1 MLYGEFTEKLPDGVR
16 KPTAEE
22 YNTINLVYGYHPS
35 ISQSGNGKDQ
45 IARLY
50 TSFGMRIIMD
60 MKETA
65 KRSEEILSRKA
76 ELEHELR
83 ELNEEYKE
91 LAMK

>member
-1 MLYGEFTEKLPDGVR
+1 MSYEEFTARLPDGVK

-22 YNTINLVYGYHPS
+22 YDAINLVYDYHPS
-35 ISQSGNGKDQ
+35 ISRNNGKDQ

-50 TSFGMRIIMD
+50 TTFGMRIIMD

-91 LAMK
+91 LAMR